1 MRCLH
6 IYCDGAAQE
15 RFQENILNPLR
26 MGYARRTNLLWLS
39 FHFWRELR
47 RAEFADN
54 GHAGACADST
64 GPGIDHRVGIGRRAN
79 AAGSFYAGLIA
90 HNTPHER
97 NIFRGGRPEEAGGSL
112 DEVSFGGE
120 TELAAKN
127 FFFQREQRSFKNYFN
142 DCAAA

>member
-64 GPGIDHRVGIGRRAN
+64 GSSINHRVGVGCGAN
-79 AAGSFYAGLIA
+79 PAGSLYARLIA
-90 HNTPHER
+90 DHAAHQR
-97 NIFRGGRPEEAGGSL
+97 NVFSRCRPKEAGGGL

-120 TELAAKN
+120 TELTA
-127 FFFQREQRSFKNYFN
+127 RSEERR
-142 DCAAA
+142 